1 MWDIPFAIHTPA
13 GMTGIWTL
21 KLLSALF
28 EKWNLKSLFFIGM
41 FEKNLPSLVGGG
53 GGIKMERP
61 CNGLLFCSL

>member
-1 MWDIPFAIHTPA
+1 MWDIPFSIHTPA

-53 GGIKMERP
+53 GG
-61 CNGLLFCSL
+61 G

>member
-1 MWDIPFAIHTPA
+1 MWDIPFSIHTPA

-53 GGIKMERP
+53 GGGDK
-61 CNGLLFCSL
+61 NGTSLQWPFIL

>member
-1 MWDIPFAIHTPA
+1 MWDIPFSIHTPV
-13 GMTGIWTL
+13 GMTGIWTH

-41 FEKNLPSLVGGG
+41 FEKNLSSLV